1 MLPASAGGQD
11 MQGLAKAG
19 FGFSEYK
26 WLEGIVAGVLKTSTA
41 IQVDRDDL
49 WALLNSLP
57 VAILISTDRDCSK
70 IIGNLSAQAML
81 QVPLGSNV
89 SQSAPKGE
97 LPSFRVY
104 CDDVPVPIENL
115 PMQRAAATG
124 QPVGHSECEIR
135 FDTGRSIYIAGHC
148 IPIQNDSGEVCGAL
162 GAFIDVTE
170 QRQTSERSA
179 IVALEMAHRV
189 KNSVSIIQSLAYGTI
204 RKQLDPADYAV
215 FEQRLINI
223 SRAQELI
230 GKDYGAGADLRDLVL
245 AVVEGVVQRDVGRV
259 KWDGPTVKIDAD
271 VSVSLS
277 MVLHELATNA
287 CKYGALQHDDGS
299 VDVTWTC
306 SRFGDCDRIRLVWQ
320 ESGAFLRATPPK
332 PGFGTKLIRNVMKAM
347 PGGSVAAEYLSGGLS
362 MVLTF
367 TVQSE
372 RAHTGTA

>member
-1 MLPASAGGQD
+1 

-104 CDDVPVPIENL
+104 CNDVPVPIENL

-148 IPIQNDSGEVCGAL
+148 IPILNDSGEVCGAL

-223 SRAQELI
+223 ARAQELI
-230 GKDYGAGADLRDLVL
+230 GKDYGTSADLRDLVL

-259 KWDGPTVKIDAD
+259 KWDGPTVKVDAD

-347 PGGSVAAEYLSGGLS
+347 PGGSVTSEYLPGGLS

-372 RAHTGTA
+372 RARAGTA